1 MPNENLFRYNRENL
15 LKGFN
20 LKQKSI
26 ITYFYGFF
34 GVWFVATILLFMYGG
49 FFAVYQGT
57 ILSVLELSLSFD
69 NAIVNATILAT
80 MGLVWRKRFLLWG
93 MLIAVFGV
101 RFVFPILIVYFSTSM
116 GFIDSFNLAI
126 TNPDEYEK
134 IIESSHHIIM
144 SFGGMFLLMLFLKF
158 IFDENKDLHWI
169 RMIEDFAVK
178 LSKIGDIKIL
188 FILSSMIGITYL
200 APEHVVMGDEMVK
213 INKIEILAPMLIGVI
228 AFYLIEFFKGFIE
241 RKSLTSEAD
250 SEQIDTKI
258 TQLSGGFVSFL
269 YLEMIDM
276 SFSLDGVLGAF
287 AVTQNIVIIML
298 GLGIGAMAVRSLT
311 IFMVER
317 EVISKYIYLEHG
329 AMWSIGLLSLS
340 MLIQIFYH
348 LPAMLI
354 TTFALVPII
363 LAFIHS
369 IYKNKEFILDSK
381 N

>member
-1 MPNENLFRYNRENL
+1 MPNVQLFRYNRENL

-34 GVWFVATILLFMYGG
+34 GVWFVATILLFLYGG

-80 MGLVWRKRFLLWG
+80 MGIVWRKRFLLWG
-93 MLIAVFGV
+93 MMIAVFGV
-101 RFVFPILIVYFSTSM
+101 RFIFPILIVYFSTSM

-126 TNPDEYEK
+126 TNPDEYERV
-134 IIESSHHIIM
+134 IEGSHHIIM

-200 APEHVVMGDEMVK
+200 APDYVVMGDEMVK

-241 RKSLTSEAD
+241 TKSIISEAD
-250 SEQIDTKI
+250 SEQTDTKI

-329 AMWSIGLLSLS
+329 AMWSIGLLSFS